1 MEKEIERSRG
11 EEEPGSRVLEAWKPN
26 EVDFWETWGGNDK
39 QGPFWMGFIN
49 PDIQS
54 PLESLLLEFLGQKP
68 WAPTAWAS

>member
-1 MEKEIERSRG
+1 
-11 EEEPGSRVLEAWKPN
+11 LEAWKPN